1 MSNKGPAWQDEDKMT
16 TMEDSAL
23 LNENT
28 PSRGCW
34 YIFSKA
40 IGGMWV
46 TREMQ
51 SSTKREIYVR
61 TTIRELLIYF
71 MFLLVLC
78 ILTFGRT
85 SPTSF
90 YYTTVMSQLFEERN
104 SVSKVED
111 LWKFMNND
119 LLNGLYWE
127 YYYNTGN
134 PRNFICPGGDE
145 SVGPCPVSPADR
157 NILYENRL
165 LGLPRIRQIRVKN
178 DSCSIHQD
186 LQKAIKVCYN
196 SYHPSIED
204 KTPFQTGI
212 RIKTQAEAWRYQSS
226 ETLSGTDTWGLLTTY
241 SGAGSIQNLHSLRN
255 ESSAIVNELMEN
267 LWIGRGTRF
276 ISIDFTVYNA
286 NINLFC
292 IVKLIFE
299 FPATGGIIPSSTFQT
314 VKLLRYVTTGDYF
327 ILANELIF
335 AIFIIYYIIEEFI
348 EIKKHRTKYFNSVW
362 NNLDIFVIVIS
373 LVVISFNIYT
383 NYVVENKLRELLSR
397 PDKYADFTYLGFW
410 SKQNSN
416 AIAICVFFAW
426 VKLFKYIS
434 FNKTMTQLSST
445 LSRSSKDVAGF
456 GTMFFIVFFAFAQ
469 LGYLL
474 FGTQVRDFSSFA
486 DSVFTLLRTI
496 LGDFNFNEIQEANRI
511 LGPIFFL
518 SYVFFVFFV
527 LLNMFLAIIND
538 TYSEVKAEL
547 SSHRNEFEVGD
558 YFKRGYNNILGKIC
572 TRNRRIDLENALKLA
587 NLDGEVTYEEIRQN
601 LKKYN
606 FSDMEIELFFSRY
619 NSDNNAIMDGTE
631 EGRVMPDLKKSE
643 MCEIPMERPKSGKDA
658 RGIRSAQI
666 KSRLGSAFSNKLSSQ
681 ELEVLDRRVDRV
693 EGSVNSIVSKINNV
707 LQKLESLERGKAKKK
722 ATMSKILD
730 NFTEDSIPTK
740 NKKD

>member
-90 YYTTVMSQLFEERN
+90 LLYNRDVTV
-104 SVSKVED
+104 
-111 LWKFMNND
+111 FMNND

-186 LQKAIKVCYN
+186 LQKKAIKVCYN

-416 AIAICVFFAW
+416 AIAIC
-426 VKLFKYIS
+426 
-434 FNKTMTQLSST
+434 LSST

-496 LGDFNFNEIQEANRI
+496 LGDFNFNEIQEANHI
-511 LGPIFFL
+511 
-518 SYVFFVFFV
+518 
-527 LLNMFLAIIND
+527 
-538 TYSEVKAEL
+538 T
-547 SSHRNEFEVGD
+547 
-558 YFKRGYNNILGKIC
+558 
-572 TRNRRIDLENALKLA
+572 
-587 NLDGEVTYEEIRQN
+587 
-601 LKKYN
+601 